1 MAVDTEKTVVLNID
15 AQSGIKSMRDLKQA
29 IKDGKDQLASL
40 TAGTEEYNQVLSQTA
55 ELQHQ
60 YREINE
66 QVNRSTMDFGQTLS
80 NVNSVMAGGV
90 AAIQGVTAGLSL
102 MGVDMGDDDKLTQ
115 NLVKSMSLLQAM
127 SKMDAAVKGFKALAV
142 AIKANIT
149 AAGGLGK
156 ALKALATSNPFTA
169 ILAGITAVIAAAAVL
184 INMFKDAKD
193 AEEAL
198 KDAAIFDEIDSSMKE
213 MEWSFEEMH
222 RRMKLEGK
230 SAYEIME
237 ADQKA
242 LLKRINELEAESI
255 RLYKRLE
262 DASGDRADQIQAE
275 IDKLDQLKQKYMEQR
290 EYNTRMRDIMY
301 EEDQRRQKEE
311 VEKQANAAKQA
322 ANARAQAAQ
331 AARQK
336 LEQQQANA
344 YKHELSLLKQANAEL
359 LHEEEMRYHDEQ
371 VLYENNAVKLEE
383 VELEHQKRTTEINNK
398 YLQEQITLAQQRL
411 EILNKQNKDNSKQ
424 GDIDAI
430 NEQIAEMTRQIE
442 LNTQAYNDN
451 ERVVEKNRIAREIAV
466 KQALESGASQ
476 QRIYDAMNET
486 QEVLMQHDRNWNE
499 TLAERSDVLEILG
512 LGYAQYYEDQMEYER
527 SLIELEE
534 QRKQIEAEG
543 SDIELQMQQLQE
555 QFDAKLITEE
565 EYNTQRLELQQ
576 AYLENKQALDENEVQ
591 SEKLKLDRK
600 KQLNQAYSN
609 AIKSITG
616 QLTSLLNSLADAE
629 GVSFEDSKKMKIA
642 AATISTIQG
651 GIDAFMGYLS
661 SGIPQPYASI
671 LGGVAA
677 AATVA
682 MGMIEIQ
689 KIKNTKPGTSNAS
702 APAVSNAA
710 LATMTSQTPQIVNLN
725 AMNDEI
731 DLPDQR
737 VYVVES
743 DITDAQRRVEVV
755 ENNSTI

>member
-156 ALKALATSNPFTA
+156 ALKALAVSNPFTA

-184 INMFKDAKD
+184 INMFNDAKQ

-311 VEKQANAAKQA
+311 AEKQANAAKQA
-322 ANARAQAAQ
+322 AQARVQAAQ
-331 AARQK
+331 AAQQK

-344 YKHELSLLKQANAEL
+344 YKHELSLLKQTNAEL

-383 VELEHQKRTTEINNK
+383 AELEHQKRTTEINNK

-451 ERVVEKNRIAREIAV
+451 ERAVEKNRIAREIAV

-499 TLAERSDVLEILG
+499 TLSERSDVLEILG

-543 SDIELQMQQLQE
+543 SDIELQIQQLQE

>member
-451 ERVVEKNRIAREIAV
+451 DRVVEKNRIAREIAV

-616 QLTSLLNSLADAE
+616 QLTSLLNSLAKQHE
-629 GVSFEDSKKMKIA
+629 
-642 AATISTIQG
+642 
-651 GIDAFMGYLS
+651 
-661 SGIPQPYASI
+661 
-671 LGGVAA
+671 
-677 AATVA
+677 
-682 MGMIEIQ
+682 
-689 KIKNTKPGTSNAS
+689 
-702 APAVSNAA
+702 
-710 LATMTSQTPQIVNLN
+710 
-725 AMNDEI
+725 
-731 DLPDQR
+731 
-737 VYVVES
+737 
-743 DITDAQRRVEVV
+743 
-755 ENNSTI
+755 

>member
-1 MAVDTEKTVVLNID
+1 MAVETEKKVVLNID
-15 AQSGIKSMRDLKQA
+15 AQPAITSMKDLKQA
-29 IKDGKDQLASL
+29 IKDGKDQLAGL
-40 TAGTEEYNQVLSQTA
+40 TQGTEDYDRVLSQTA

-60 YREINE
+60 YKEIQQ
-66 QVNRSTMDFGQTLS
+66 QVNRSTSDFGQTLS

-90 AAIQGVTAGLSL
+90 AAIQGVTASLSL
-102 MGVDMGDDDKLTQ
+102 MGVDLGDDDKLTKK
-115 NLVKSMSLLQAM
+115 LVQSMSLLQAM
-127 SKMDAAVKGFKALAV
+127 SKMDAAVKGFKALTV
-142 AIKANIT
+142 SIKASIT

-169 ILAGITAVIAAAAVL
+169 ILAGITAVITAAAVL
-184 INMFKDAKD
+184 INMFQKAKD

-198 KDAAIFDEIDSSMKE
+198 KDATIFDQIDSSIKE

-237 ADQKA
+237 ADQKL
-242 LLKRINELEAESI
+242 LLKRINELENESI

-262 DASGDRADQIQAE
+262 EASKDRREAIQAE
-275 IDKLDQLKQKYMEQR
+275 IDKVEQLKQKYMEQR
-290 EYNTRMRDIMY
+290 EYNTRMRNIMY
-301 EEDQRRQKEE
+301 QEDQKRQKDEA
-311 VEKQANAAKQA
+311 EKASKAAKQE
-322 ANARAQAAQ
+322 ANARVQAAQ

-359 LHEEEMRYHDEQ
+359 LHEEELRYHEEQ
-371 VLYENNAVKLEE
+371 VLYENNAAKLEE
-383 VELEHQKRTTEINNK
+383 AELEHQKRITEINNK
-398 YLQEQITLAQQRL
+398 YLQEQIALAQQRL
-411 EILNKQNKDNSKQ
+411 EVLSKQNTDNSKT

-430 NEQIAEMTRQIE
+430 NEQIAEMTRQIQ
-442 LNTQAYNDN
+442 LNTQAYEDN
-451 ERVVEKNRIAREIAV
+451 ERAVEKNRIAREIAL

-486 QEVLMQHDRNWNE
+486 QEVLMQHDRNCNE
-499 TLAERSDVLEILG
+499 TLAERSNVLEILG

-543 SDIELQMQQLQE
+543 SDIELQIQQLQE
-555 QFDAKLITEE
+555 QFNAKLITEQ
-565 EYNTQRLELQQ
+565 EYNEQRLELQQ
-576 AYLENKQALDENEVQ
+576 AYLENKQSLDENEVQ
-591 SEKLKLDRK
+591 TERLKLDRK
-600 KQLNQAYSN
+600 KALNQAYAS
-609 AIKSITG
+609 AIKNITG
-616 QLTSLLNSLADAE
+616 QLTNLLNSLADAE
-629 GVSFEDSKKMKIA
+629 DVSFEDSKKLKIA

-651 GIDAFMGYLS
+651 GINAFMGYLD

-671 LGGVAA
+671 LGAASA

-689 KIKNTKPGTSNAS
+689 KIRNTKPGGNSSISSS
-702 APAVSNAA
+702 AMNNIT
-710 LATMTSQTPQIVNLN
+710 LAQPQIVNLN
-725 AMNDEI
+725 AVNDEI
-731 DLPDQR
+731 ELPDTR
-737 VYVVES
+737 VYVLES
-743 DITDAQRRVEVV
+743 DITEVQNRVHVV
-755 ENNSTI
+755 EDNSNF

>member
-80 NVNSVMAGGV
+80 NVNTVMAGGV

-311 VEKQANAAKQA
+311 AEKQANAAKQA

-512 LGYAQYYEDQMEYER
+512 LGYAQYYEDQMEYGR

>member
-15 AQSGIKSMRDLKQA
+15 AQSGIKSMKDLKQA
-29 IKDGKDQLASL
+29 IREGKDQLVQLDESS
-40 TAGTEEYNQVLSQTA
+40 EEYKQTLSQVA

-60 YREINE
+60 YREIQE

-80 NVNSVMAGGV
+80 NVNSVIAGGV

-102 MGVDMGDDDKLTQ
+102 MGVNMGDDDKLTQ

-156 ALKALATSNPFTA
+156 ALKALAVSNPFTA

-198 KDAAIFDEIDSSMKE
+198 KDAAIFDEINSSMKE

-301 EEDQRRQKEE
+301 QEDQKRQKEE
-311 VEKQANAAKQA
+311 AEKQANAAKQA
-322 ANARAQAAQ
+322 ANAKAQAAQ

-336 LEQQQANA
+336 LEQQQTNA
-344 YKHELSLLKQANAEL
+344 YKHELSLLKQSNAEL

-383 VELEHQKRTTEINNK
+383 AELEHQKRTTEINNK

-451 ERVVEKNRIAREIAV
+451 ERAVEKNRIAREIAV

-476 QRIYDAMNET
+476 QKIYDAMNET

-499 TLAERSDVLEILG
+499 TLAERSDTLEILG

-527 SLIELEE
+527 ELIELEE

-543 SDIELQMQQLQE
+543 SDIELQIQQLQE

-682 MGMIEIQ
+682 MGMMEIQ

-731 DLPDQR
+731 ELPDQR

>member
-1 MAVDTEKTVVLNID
+1 MAVETEKTVVLNID
-15 AQSGIKSMRDLKQA
+15 AQPGIKSMKELKQA
-29 IKDGKDQLASL
+29 IKDGKDQLAGL
-40 TAGTEEYNQVLSQTA
+40 TQGTEEYDRVLSQTA

-311 VEKQANAAKQA
+311 AEKQANAAKQA

-359 LHEEEMRYHDEQ
+359 LHEEEIRYHDEQ

-600 KQLNQAYSN
+600 KQLNQAYAS
-609 AIKSITG
+609 AIRNITG
-616 QLTSLLNSLADAE
+616 DLVNLLNSMADAE
-629 GVSFEDSKKMKIA
+629 DVSFEDSKKMKIA

-651 GIDAFMGYLS
+651 GINAFMGYLD

-671 LGGVAA
+671 LGAASA

-682 MGMIEIQ
+682 MGLAEIQ
-689 KIKNTKPGTSNAS
+689 KIRNTKKDSAS
-702 APAVSNAA
+702 LSTQ
-710 LATMTSQTPQIVNLN
+710 ATNNIVLPNPQIVNLN
-725 AMNDEI
+725 AVNDEI
-731 DLPDQR
+731 ELPDTR
-737 VYVVES
+737 VYVLES
-743 DITDAQRRVEVV
+743 DITEAQNRVHVV
-755 ENNSTI
+755 ENNSNF

>member
-1 MAVDTEKTVVLNID
+1 
-15 AQSGIKSMRDLKQA
+15 
-29 IKDGKDQLASL
+29 
-40 TAGTEEYNQVLSQTA
+40 
-55 ELQHQ
+55 
-60 YREINE
+60 
-66 QVNRSTMDFGQTLS
+66 
-80 NVNSVMAGGV
+80 
-90 AAIQGVTAGLSL
+90 

-311 VEKQANAAKQA
+311 AEKQANAAKQA

>member
-311 VEKQANAAKQA
+311 AEKQANASKQA

>member
-29 IKDGKDQLASL
+29 IKEGKDQLASL

-184 INMFKDAKD
+184 INMFNDAKQ

-198 KDAAIFDEIDSSMKE
+198 KDAAIFDEINSSMKE

-262 DASGDRADQIQAE
+262 EASGDRADQIQEE

-301 EEDQRRQKEE
+301 QEDQKRQKEE
-311 VEKQANAAKQA
+311 AEKQANAAKQA

-383 VELEHQKRTTEINNK
+383 AELEHQKRTTDINNK

-451 ERVVEKNRIAREIAV
+451 ERAVEKNRIAREIAV

-476 QRIYDAMNET
+476 QKIYDAMNET

-499 TLAERSDVLEILG
+499 TLAERSDTLEILG

-543 SDIELQMQQLQE
+543 SDIELQIQQLQE

>member
-275 IDKLDQLKQKYMEQR
+275 IDNLDQLKQKYMEQR

-311 VEKQANAAKQA
+311 AEKQANAAKQA

-411 EILNKQNKDNSKQ
+411 EILKKQNKDNSKQ

-576 AYLENKQALDENEVQ
+576 AYLENKQALDENE
-591 SEKLKLDRK
+591 
-600 KQLNQAYSN
+600 QLNQAYSN

>member
-1 MAVDTEKTVVLNID
+1 MAVETEKTVVLNID
-15 AQSGIKSMRDLKQA
+15 AQTGIKSMKDLKQA
-29 IKDGKDQLASL
+29 IKDGKDQLAGL
-40 TAGTEEYNQVLSQTA
+40 TEGTKEYEQILSQTA

-60 YREINE
+60 YREIQE

-80 NVNSVMAGGV
+80 NVNSVLSGGV
-90 AAIQGVTAGLSL
+90 AAIQGTVSALSL
-102 MGVDMGDDDKLTQ
+102 MGVDLGDDDKLTK

-127 SKMDAAVKGFKALAV
+127 SKMDAAVKGFKALTV
-142 AIKANIT
+142 GIKGSIT

-156 ALKALATSNPFTA
+156 ALKALAVSNPFTA
-169 ILAGITAVIAAAAVL
+169 ILAGITAVIAAAAAL
-184 INMFKDAKD
+184 INMFQKAKD

-262 DASGDRADQIQAE
+262 DASGDRADQIQEE
-275 IDKLDQLKQKYMEQR
+275 IDKLDQLKQKYIEQR
-290 EYNTRMRDIMY
+290 EYNTRMRNILW
-301 EEDQRRQKEE
+301 EEDQKRQKEE
-311 VEKQANAAKQA
+311 AEKQANTAKQA

-344 YKHELSLLKQANAEL
+344 YKHELSLLKQTNAEL

-383 VELEHQKRTTEINNK
+383 AELEHQKRITDINNK

-451 ERVVEKNRIAREIAV
+451 ERAVEKNRIQRELAL
-466 KQALESGASQ
+466 KQALEAGASQ
-476 QRIYDAMNET
+476 QRIYDAINET

-499 TLAERSDVLEILG
+499 TLTERSDILEILG

-527 SLIELEE
+527 SLIDLEE

-543 SDIELQMQQLQE
+543 SDIELQIQQLQE

-629 GVSFEDSKKMKIA
+629 DVSFEDSKKMKIA

-651 GIDAFMGYLS
+651 GINAFMGYLD

-671 LGGVAA
+671 LGAASA

-682 MGMIEIQ
+682 MGLAEIQ
-689 KIKNTKPGTSNAS
+689 KIRNTKKDSAS
-702 APAVSNAA
+702 LSTQ
-710 LATMTSQTPQIVNLN
+710 ATNNIVLPNPQIVNLN
-725 AMNDEI
+725 AVNDEI
-731 DLPDQR
+731 ELPDQK
-737 VYVVES
+737 VYVTEQ
-743 DITDAQRRVEVV
+743 DISDAQRRVRVV
-755 ENNSTI
+755 ENNSNF

>member
-127 SKMDAAVKGFKALAV
+127 SRMDAAVKGFKALAV

-184 INMFKDAKD
+184 INMFNDAKQ

-198 KDAAIFDEIDSSMKE
+198 KDAAIFDNIAESMKRGEYELEILRRE
-213 MEWSFEEMH
+213 MA
-222 RRMKLEGK
+222 LAGK
-230 SAYEIME
+230 TQYEIME
-237 ADQKA
+237 AQQKK
-242 LLKRINELEAESI
+242 LMSLINKHQNELI
-255 RLYKRLE
+255 VLYKRLE
-262 DASGDRADQIQAE
+262 EASGDRVDQIQAE
-275 IDKLDQLKQKYMEQR
+275 IDKLEQLNQKYMEQR
-290 EYNTRMRDIMY
+290 EYNTAMRDILW
-301 EEDQRRQKEE
+301 KEE
-311 VEKQANAAKQA
+311 QKRQQEEAEKEANAAKQA
-322 ANARAQAAQ
+322 ANARAQAVQ

-344 YKHELSLLKQANAEL
+344 YKHELSLLKQTNAEL

-383 VELEHQKRTTEINNK
+383 AELEHQKRTTDINNK

-451 ERVVEKNRIAREIAV
+451 ERAVEKNRIAREIAV

-476 QRIYDAMNET
+476 QKIYDAMNET

-499 TLAERSDVLEILG
+499 TLSERSDVLEILG

-600 KQLNQAYSN
+600 KQLNQAYSS

>member
-156 ALKALATSNPFTA
+156 ALKALAVSNPFTA

-184 INMFKDAKD
+184 INMFNEAKQ

-198 KDAAIFDEIDSSMKE
+198 KDATIFDEIDSSMKE

-262 DASGDRADQIQAE
+262 DASKDRRESIQAE
-275 IDKLDQLKQKYMEQR
+275 IDKVDQLKQKYMEQR

-311 VEKQANAAKQA
+311 AEKQANAAKQA

-344 YKHELSLLKQANAEL
+344 YKHELSLLKQTNAEL

-383 VELEHQKRTTEINNK
+383 AELEHQKRTTEINNK

-451 ERVVEKNRIAREIAV
+451 ERAVEKNRIAREIAV

-476 QRIYDAMNET
+476 QKIYDAMNET

-527 SLIELEE
+527 ELIELEE

>member
-1 MAVDTEKTVVLNID
+1 M
-15 AQSGIKSMRDLKQA
+15 
-29 IKDGKDQLASL
+29 
-40 TAGTEEYNQVLSQTA
+40 
-55 ELQHQ
+55 
-60 YREINE
+60 
-66 QVNRSTMDFGQTLS
+66 
-80 NVNSVMAGGV
+80 
-90 AAIQGVTAGLSL
+90 
-102 MGVDMGDDDKLTQ
+102 
-115 NLVKSMSLLQAM
+115 
-127 SKMDAAVKGFKALAV
+127 
-142 AIKANIT
+142 
-149 AAGGLGK
+149 
-156 ALKALATSNPFTA
+156 
-169 ILAGITAVIAAAAVL
+169 
-184 INMFKDAKD
+184 
-193 AEEAL
+193 
-198 KDAAIFDEIDSSMKE
+198 
-213 MEWSFEEMH
+213 
-222 RRMKLEGK
+222 
-230 SAYEIME
+230 
-237 ADQKA
+237 
-242 LLKRINELEAESI
+242 
-255 RLYKRLE
+255 
-262 DASGDRADQIQAE
+262 
-275 IDKLDQLKQKYMEQR
+275 
-290 EYNTRMRDIMY
+290 
-301 EEDQRRQKEE
+301 
-311 VEKQANAAKQA
+311 
-322 ANARAQAAQ
+322 
-331 AARQK
+331 
-336 LEQQQANA
+336 
-344 YKHELSLLKQANAEL
+344 LKQANAEL

-466 KQALESGASQ
+466 KQALESGTSQ
-476 QRIYDAMNET
+476 QRIYDAINET